1 MGLSVRHS
9 SPLLFWASDYQPF
22 LSHGN
27 LTIIRHPYS
36 SIWCRETVG
45 IIGITGDTQ
54 APPRGNLLW
63 CGWEPLF
70 KQLFKRSKPFSF
82 IRSKRVE
89 KKLVKLTSH
98 LNLWHFLCK
107 KSMNLFNNF
116 IFSYKC
122 KLLLP
127 NRKQIGYP
135 EIYFN
140 TMLTTDVIWVY
151 HDNLKKAF
159 ILESIVIWTEI

>member
-36 SIWCRETVG
+36 SIWCRETVW
-45 IIGITGDTQ
+45 IIGITGDT
-54 APPRGNLLW
+54 PKHLLAATF
-63 CGWEPLF
+63 CDA
-70 KQLFKRSKPFSF
+70 
-82 IRSKRVE
+82 VE
-89 KKLVKLTSH
+89 NHFLSSWLKGLNHLALYDPKGLKKLVKLTSH

-140 TMLTTDVIWVY
+140 SMLTTDVIWVNQ
-151 HDNLKKAF
+151 DNLKR
-159 ILESIVIWTEI
+159 LSY